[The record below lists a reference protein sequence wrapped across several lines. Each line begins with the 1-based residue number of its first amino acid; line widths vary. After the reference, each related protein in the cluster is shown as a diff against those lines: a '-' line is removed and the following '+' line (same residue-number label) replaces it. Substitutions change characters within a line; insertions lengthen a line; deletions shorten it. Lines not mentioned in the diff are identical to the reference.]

1 MSAQART
8 DRQRSMMRL
17 RQRLRECLDDGLGGE
32 AGSAVVEFV
41 FLGTL
46 LLVPTVYF
54 VISVSQV
61 QAASFAVVNA
71 ADQAAKVYAGSDDA
85 TAGSQAAHQAALFA
99 GGDFGIGSDQLDVKI
114 SCGNGACLEAGS
126 SVTAEVSISVPLPLL
141 GGTGL
146 SMATV
151 SSSATQIVE
160 RFG

>member
-1 MSAQART
+1 MRRFHA
-8 DRQRSMMRL
+8 DRL
-17 RQRLRECLDDGLGGE
+17 RQRLREALGDGHGGE
-32 AGSAVVEFV
+32 TGSAVVEFV

-46 LLVPTVYF
+46 LLVPMIYF
-54 VISVSQV
+54 VIAVSQV

-71 ADQAAKVYAGSDDA
+71 ADQAAKVYAGSEEA
-85 TAGSQAAHQAALFA
+85 TAGGQAAHQAALFA
-99 GGDFGIGSDQLDVKI
+99 AGDFGIGPDQLDLNI

-141 GGTGL
+141 SGTGL

-151 SSSATQIVE
+151 NSSATQIVE